1 MKYLSSNEEDGVV
14 LAEIRTRAMK
24 PSLEAVGR
32 FDVERVRSRFLKGFI
47 SSETIKVIDENEL
60 MGFYVVKEKSDCL
73 YLDHL
78 YIDPK
83 FQNKNIGTSVINRL
97 KLQAKERQLPIRL
110 GALKE
115 SKSNNFYISHGF
127 VKTHE
132 GEFDNYYEYCVN
144 S

>member
-1 MKYLSSNEEDGVV
+1 MKYISSIEEDGFV
-14 LAEIRTRAMK
+14 LAEIRARAMK

-32 FDVERVRSRFLKGFI
+32 FDVERVRSRFLKDFI
-47 SSETIKVIDENEL
+47 PTETIKIISENDTI
-60 MGFYVVKEKSDCL
+60 GFYVVKVKSDCL

-78 YIDPK
+78 YVDPK
-83 FQNKNIGTSVINRL
+83 FQNNNIGTNVIIRL
-97 KLQAKERQLPIRL
+97 KLQAKKSQLPIRL

-115 SKSNNFYISHGF
+115 SKSNNFYMNHGF

-132 GEFDNYYEYCVN
+132 GEFDNYYEYSEN